1 MEEQAQSLKKK
12 QEQCTQLEN
21 SLKECKDKLMASEQH
36 VEQLESLN
44 KVSAPSITESI
55 FCFLNCF
62 SRCVDISPVCVN
74 RTEIGVTGCGVEER
88 TRAGTAGSAE
98 TAEGR
103 VRGETE
109 GEGAEAFAGVGEGWV
124 RKSQLKQ

>member
-44 KVSAPSITESI
+44 KVSALDIFESI
-55 FCFLNCF
+55 FLWIVF
-62 SRCVDISPVCVN
+62 PVV
-74 RTEIGVTGCGVEER
+74 
-88 TRAGTAGSAE
+88 
-98 TAEGR
+98 
-103 VRGETE
+103 
-109 GEGAEAFAGVGEGWV
+109 
-124 RKSQLKQ
+124 

>member
-44 KVSAPSITESI
+44 KVSALDFFESI
-55 FCFLNCF
+55 FFMDCF
-62 SRCVDISPVCVN
+62 SCCVDISLLCEPHRN
-74 RTEIGVTGCGVEER
+74 WSHRLW
-88 TRAGTAGSAE
+88 S
-98 TAEGR
+98 
-103 VRGETE
+103 
-109 GEGAEAFAGVGEGWV
+109 
-124 RKSQLKQ
+124 

>member
-44 KVSAPSITESI
+44 KVSARGITESI
-55 FCFLNCF
+55 FVFCIVFPIVL
-62 SRCVDISPVCVN
+62 
-74 RTEIGVTGCGVEER
+74 T
-88 TRAGTAGSAE
+88 
-98 TAEGR
+98 
-103 VRGETE
+103 
-109 GEGAEAFAGVGEGWV
+109 
-124 RKSQLKQ
+124 